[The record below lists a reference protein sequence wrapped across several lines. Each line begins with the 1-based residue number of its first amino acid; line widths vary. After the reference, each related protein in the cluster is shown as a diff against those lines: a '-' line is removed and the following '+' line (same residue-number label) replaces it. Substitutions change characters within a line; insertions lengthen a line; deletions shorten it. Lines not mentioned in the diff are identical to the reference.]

1 MFTEN
6 MKKTRKMIFWVTLV
20 LLVFFV
26 TGFLVVTFAER
37 ESWVYAEILSA
48 IDVILFVIVLIS
60 LLIIFLRNSQVQEK
74 RQLNRMV
81 KKVQDE
87 LSSTNDNLAAAL
99 QDKARIL
106 EVYRDQKEQE
116 KIKLTGQTAV
126 LQSQIEG
133 LQLTQEQEL
142 LSALMKMQDEHLQA
156 ALLAVPIDPLHIPG
170 IGEMLADKL
179 QQSGLR
185 TAWDINQEA
194 VQTIPGFGDSKALSL
209 VRWRESLEYDIRK
222 TQPETLPLDVE
233 NEIKQ
238 KFALAI
244 LDKQGELERLQTSHS
259 NSLENLRMQEANE
272 VANVTIQENTARQSL
287 VELEAQ
293 SMDLD
298 SRLALYKGISF
309 PKFILAVVSG
319 ADHRWF
325 QKLLSYV
332 VVLVFFILGIA
343 NVVLLVSILV
353 QTRI

>member
-1 MFTEN
+1 MEEKLFTEN

-99 QDKARIL
+99 QDKARIV

-133 LQLTQEQEL
+133 L
-142 LSALMKMQDEHLQA
+142 
-156 ALLAVPIDPLHIPG
+156 
-170 IGEMLADKL
+170 
-179 QQSGLR
+179 
-185 TAWDINQEA
+185 
-194 VQTIPGFGDSKALSL
+194 
-209 VRWRESLEYDIRK
+209 
-222 TQPETLPLDVE
+222 
-233 NEIKQ
+233 
-238 KFALAI
+238 
-244 LDKQGELERLQTSHS
+244 
-259 NSLENLRMQEANE
+259 
-272 VANVTIQENTARQSL
+272 
-287 VELEAQ
+287 
-293 SMDLD
+293 
-298 SRLALYKGISF
+298 
-309 PKFILAVVSG
+309 
-319 ADHRWF
+319 
-325 QKLLSYV
+325 
-332 VVLVFFILGIA
+332 
-343 NVVLLVSILV
+343 
-353 QTRI
+353 